1 MEVLDVFFYKLSR
14 ALIALKEL
22 WINYY
27 YTATRVEQN
36 YFLLLVFLIV
46 LFFAMLFVLILRLN
60 FNRRIKKLG
69 FVNITHI
76 NIANEVYNKNWF
88 LRAVFFIW
96 NFKKL
101 VIVETTPFAA
111 KMENEQDEVDVPQI
125 VDSKMKKSVKPVE
138 KQLEKPM
145 EQPVKNVPSKVFL
158 SKDVEDYI
166 EERISLRTLT
176 LEESLQDYVISL
188 IKNNS
193 DIDLQTI
200 VTPKPVINEPIDDFE
215 EPIEVLEETVEEV
228 QEEPATVYEE
238 PVFIQVESI
247 VQEEPEEVQEEPAT
261 VYEEPVFAQE
271 KSVIQEEPATP
282 IYEEPA
288 VQEEPEVQE
297 EPIVPKKVVEEVI
310 DEDAEFDAFFNK
322 DKGKK
327 YVVCKHP
334 ISGWQVKKEGSK
346 RASRLFNT
354 KKQAIN
360 FAIKSK
366 FDYEIK

>member
-138 KQLEKPM
+138 KQLEKQLEKPM

-200 VTPKPVINEPIDDFE
+200 VTPKPVIDEPIDDFE
-215 EPIEVLEETVEEV
+215 EPIEVLEETVEETIEDV

-238 PVFIQVESI
+238 PVFIQVESV
-247 VQEEPEEVQEEPAT
+247 VQEEPEKVQEEPAT
-261 VYEEPVFAQE
+261 VYEEPVF
-271 KSVIQEEPATP
+271 I
-282 IYEEPA
+282 
-288 VQEEPEVQE
+288 QEEPEVQE